1 MRVFAFFASVALCS
15 ISTAQASVGSGW
27 SVECDGTDCIV
38 AQSAA
43 AEDRT
48 WLATIILDPD
58 DTGGALAQVIVPS
71 GVHLASGL
79 FLGLD
84 RRPLQAVWT
93 VCARDTC
100 RAQARLS
107 AEDLTG
113 WKKARQAE
121 LRYRPSISAPVIV
134 FPLSLMG
141 LTAAL
146 RKAEG
151 SK

>member
-1 MRVFAFFASVALCS
+1 MCCVPPAYASAG
-15 ISTAQASVGSGW
+15 SVW
-27 SVECDGTDCIV
+27 SAECDGDDCIV

-79 FLGLD
+79 FVGLD
-84 RRPLQAVWT
+84 RRPLEAVWIA
-93 VCARDTC
+93 CARETC
-100 RAQARLS
+100 RAEARLS

-146 RKAEG
+146 REAEG